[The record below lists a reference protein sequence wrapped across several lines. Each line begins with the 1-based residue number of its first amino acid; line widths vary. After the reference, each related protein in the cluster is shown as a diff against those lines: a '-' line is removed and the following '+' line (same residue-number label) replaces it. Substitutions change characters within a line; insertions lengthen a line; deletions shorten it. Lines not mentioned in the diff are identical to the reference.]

1 MSETPYSLAPSPCA
15 FCMCFVIFI
24 FLPTSSVSALY
35 IYIAFKRRESTKTCY
50 LHAFL
55 AYSFFFFCQLW
66 AMPMSKTKRIPQL
79 TSCCIKVVAKKKKKK
94 SINFCVICDLE
105 GFNQGGLL
113 IKSEIIYSGVGVC
126 YSQYWY
132 LFPFQFKGWHAYSI
146 DFSLYYN
153 IWWAGGTFVFVD
165 RGDYCTLVI
174 TMKLSI
180 LVFYFLISSSIY
192 PS

>member
-79 TSCCIKVVAKKKKKK
+79 TSCCIKVVAKKKK

-105 GFNQGGLL
+105 GFNEGVYWSRVKLYKVVLEFATPNTDIFSHFNSKADMHIPLTFLYITTFGELGGLL
-113 IKSEIIYSGVGVC
+113 
-126 YSQYWY
+126 
-132 LFPFQFKGWHAYSI
+132 
-146 DFSLYYN
+146 
-153 IWWAGGTFVFVD
+153 
-165 RGDYCTLVI
+165 
-174 TMKLSI
+174 
-180 LVFYFLISSSIY
+180 FLLTGETTVHS
-192 PS
+192 